1 MLKRVNQIVVGIFRT
16 RMVDAYGRIVQ
27 IVRERGRVQLGLI
40 RVRRA
45 CITKGWRNEERGSWL
60 RGQNEG
66 LS

>member
-45 CITKGWRNEERGSWL
+45 CITKGMEK
-60 RGQNEG
+60 
-66 LS
+66 